1 MSRATGAGVVGVPR
15 ADPVA
20 LTQALTRIDSRNPSL
35 VPGAPGEAAIA
46 HYLADVLLDWG
57 FLVEL
62 RDAAPGRP
70 NLIARIGAP
79 NTPAMMFA
87 GHLDVVGVEGMTH
100 APFDADIHDGCIL
113 GRGSAD
119 MKSGISAMCAA
130 VVLALDDIGVAPTR
144 QIVIAAVADEEY
156 ASAGMRTLVE
166 SGVRAEMAVLTEPTR
181 LAICPAHRGFV
192 WAELEFTG
200 RAAHGSRYDIGV
212 DAIRHAALVLT
223 ELDDFEA
230 SVLSRTTHP
239 LLGRGSLHASSI
251 EGGSGLSTYPE
262 RCAVVIERR
271 TLPGETADVALDEL
285 RAACDRA
292 RAKRPNL
299 RATVRLIEAQL
310 PSDVSVDAPVVTILR
325 RAVEAEGMESRIEG
339 MSAWTDAA
347 ILNAAG
353 IPAICFGPG
362 DISLA
367 HAAEEFVPVE
377 EIEKATRVLARVAR
391 DWLSEKT

>member
-1 MSRATGAGVVGVPR
+1 MSRATGAGLVGVPR

-35 VPGAPGEAAIA
+35 VSGGPGETAIA

-57 FLVEL
+57 FSVNLTE
-62 RDAAPGRP
+62 AAPGRP

-79 NTPAMMFA
+79 DTPAMMFA
-87 GHLDVVGVEGMTH
+87 GHLDVVGIDGMTH
-100 APFDADIHDGCIL
+100 APFDAGIHDGCIF

-130 VVLALDDIGVAPTR
+130 VALARDEIGEASNR

-166 SGVRAEMAVLTEPTR
+166 SGVKAEMAILTEPTR

-212 DAIRHAALVLT
+212 DAIRHAALVLA

-230 SVLSRTTHP
+230 SVLPRTTHP

-271 TLPGETADVALDEL
+271 TLPGETTQAALDEL

-292 RAKRPNL
+292 RARRPNL

-310 PSDVSVDAPVVTILR
+310 PSDVSVDAPVVTILS
-325 RAVEAEGMESRIEG
+325 RAVEAEGMKSRIEG

-367 HAAEEFVPVE
+367 HAAEEFVPVD
-377 EIEKATRVLARVAR
+377 EIEKATRVLTRVAR
-391 DWLSEKT
+391 DWLSERT

>member
-1 MSRATGAGVVGVPR
+1 VSRATGAGQVGVPR

-35 VPGAPGEAAIA
+35 VTGAPGEATIA
-46 HYLADVLLDWG
+46 HYLAHVLRDWD
-57 FLVEL
+57 FSVEL
-62 RDAAPGRP
+62 REVAPGRP
-70 NLIARIGAP
+70 NLVARIGP
-79 NTPAMMFA
+79 PDSPALMFA

-100 APFDADIHDGCIL
+100 SPFDADIHQGCIF

-130 VVLALDDIGVAPTR
+130 AVRAFDEVGDGCGR

-156 ASAGMRTLVE
+156 ASAGMRALVQ
-166 SGVRAEMAVLTEPTR
+166 SGVTSEMAIVTEPTR

-192 WAELEFTG
+192 WAEIEFTG

-212 DAIRHAALVLT
+212 DAIRHAALVLV
-223 ELDDFEA
+223 ELDHLEA
-230 SVLSRTTHP
+230 SVLPLKTHP

-262 RCAVVIERR
+262 RCAVIVERR
-271 TLPGETADVALDEL
+271 TLPGETADTALGEL
-285 RAACDRA
+285 HAACARA
-292 RAKRPNL
+292 RLARPNL
-299 RATVRLIEAQL
+299 RATVRLIEAQS
-310 PSDVSVDAPVVTILR
+310 PSDVSVDADVVTIVR
-325 RAVEAEGMESRIEG
+325 RALEDEGMESRIEG

-367 HAAEEFVPVE
+367 HAAEEFVPIE
-377 EIEKATRVLARVAR
+377 EIEKATRVLTRVAR